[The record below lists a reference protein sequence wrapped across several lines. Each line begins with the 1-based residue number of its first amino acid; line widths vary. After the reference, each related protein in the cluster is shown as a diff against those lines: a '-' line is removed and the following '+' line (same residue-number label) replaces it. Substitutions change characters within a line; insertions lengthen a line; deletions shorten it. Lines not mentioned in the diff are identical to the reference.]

1 MSDPA
6 EATPKAPGSPDL
18 LTLVKIFIVIGAVA
32 FGGLG
37 ATVRLLQR
45 ELAEKRNWLQPDD
58 IAEAMAF
65 TKTLPGSTGV
75 QIVTFLGW
83 RLMRWPGALTA
94 TVAFLFPSLATMTA
108 AAAGFAFLPDAPW
121 VKGAINGVLVAVV
134 GLLAMAIWRL
144 AQSAAKTPLLVGVL
158 VTAAVAGFFV
168 NVAFVVLGA
177 GLFGLVVRQI
187 RLRTQHG

>member
-1 MSDPA
+1 MSDPV
-6 EATPKAPGSPDL
+6 ESAPEPPDL
-18 LTLVKIFIVIGAVA
+18 LTLVRIFIVIGAVA

-45 ELAEKRNWLQPDD
+45 ELAEKRGWLQADD
-58 IAEAMAF
+58 IGEAMAF

-94 TVAFLFPSLATMTA
+94 TVAFLFPSLALMTA

-121 VKGAINGVLVAVV
+121 VKGAIDGVLVAVV
-134 GLLAMAIWRL
+134 GLLAVAIWRL
-144 AQSAAKTPLLVGVL
+144 ARSAAKTPLLVGVL
-158 VTAAVAGFFV
+158 ITAAIAGFFV
-168 NVAFVVLGA
+168 NVAFVVVGA
-177 GLFGLVVRQI
+177 GLFGLVLRHF
-187 RLRTQHG
+187 RLRKQHG